1 MKKISGKII
10 NYNESFLGELV
21 FDEHFVNISK
31 ISSHDHEQIIIPGYI
46 DLHCHGGMNYD
57 TMQGISSIKK
67 MSEFHLSYGTTTLLP
82 TTWTNTFDKTFR
94 ALDGFNDIFLDNNS
108 SNIYGVHLEGP
119 FINPDKL
126 GAQPPFAQTPSI
138 KFIKEIEKIAKVK
151 IVTIAPELNGSDQV
165 INYLNKQNI
174 KTQFGHTLADYN
186 CCKNIMSKYSVGFTH
201 LYNAMS
207 GNDHRNPG
215 VLTAAL
221 SDGEYAEIICD
232 FHHVSESAI
241 KIAHKC
247 IPKLYAI
254 TDSIGA
260 AGMPNGLYNFA
271 NVLIE
276 KKNNLIVLKGTST
289 LAGSVINMHSTF
301 INLYKMNFSLQEAV
315 AMTSY
320 NAAQYINESN
330 LGIIKLNAKANILVL
345 DKNLNLKEI
354 YLNGKKINE

>member
-1 MKKISGKII
+1 LNKISGKII
-10 NYNESFLGELV
+10 NHNESFLGEVV
-21 FDEHFVNISK
+21 FDENFIEISK
-31 ISSHDHEQIIIPGYI
+31 ISSHDQEQIIIPGFI
-46 DLHCHGGMNYD
+46 DLHCHGGMNHD
-57 TMQGISSIKK
+57 TMQGIASIKK
-67 MSEFHLSYGTTTLLP
+67 MSEFHLLSGTTTLLP
-82 TTWTNTFDKTFR
+82 TTWTNTFEKTFD
-94 ALDGFNDIFLDNNS
+94 ALDGFNDIFLNNDL
-108 SNIYGVHLEGP
+108 SNVFGVHLEGP
-119 FINPDKL
+119 FINPNKL

-138 KFIKEIEKIAKVK
+138 NFIKEIDKISKVE
-151 IVTIAPELNGSDQV
+151 IVTIAPELNGSDKV
-165 INYLNKQNI
+165 IECLSNLNI
-174 KTQFGHTLADYN
+174 KIQFGHSLADYS
-186 CCKNIMSKYSVGFTH
+186 CCKSIMSKHSVGFTH

-221 SDGEYAEIICD
+221 NDGEYAEIICD
-232 FHHVSESAI
+232 LHHVSEPAI

-260 AGMPNGLYNFA
+260 AGMPNGLYDFA
-271 NVLIE
+271 NVSIE
-276 KKNNLIVLKGTST
+276 KKDDLIVLKDTST

-320 NAAQYINESN
+320 NAAQYINKKD
-330 LGIIKLNAKANILVL
+330 LGIIRLNAKANILVL